1 MSDKIKTNNHDDQ
14 EQTLIEPKKNS
25 RKDYVDKIS
34 NAIKSLKRFNKHE
47 FNKIMYEIM
56 SLNAPMHIDHETELV
71 YNGTLRKKI
80 KIDKQIANLMEMVW
94 ANGIK
99 TCNSCEDNVPKGY
112 IWIEFLT
119 SNDLQKFLDIVFED
133 VDSDDN
139 LYERAFVYYKHK
151 KDAWQYDTG
160 VFRDDGEEEGDDGTK
175 EIFVT
180 ISLRFPF
187 KDKEFIQNKLTS
199 YWRSNCA
206 PNTDK
211 ICQK

>member
-80 KIDKQIANLMEMVW
+80 KIDKQIAN
-94 ANGIK
+94 
-99 TCNSCEDNVPKGY
+99 
-112 IWIEFLT
+112 
-119 SNDLQKFLDIVFED
+119 
-133 VDSDDN
+133 
-139 LYERAFVYYKHK
+139 
-151 KDAWQYDTG
+151 
-160 VFRDDGEEEGDDGTK
+160 
-175 EIFVT
+175 
-180 ISLRFPF
+180 
-187 KDKEFIQNKLTS
+187 
-199 YWRSNCA
+199 
-206 PNTDK
+206 
-211 ICQK
+211 